1 MVSSI
6 QVVGLLG
13 FVALIAYVI
22 KNLQFSEL
30 LANKRLQHL
39 VFGATASIFVLW
51 LFRAG
56 IYDGLNVHFLWLPA
70 LALTLGLRWA
80 IISGSIALLGITVV
94 GLEQWEM
101 IGVNGLF
108 GIALPVG
115 ISYAILMLTFHKLPR
130 HLFVYIFVCAFF
142 PGAIAIALKMAMLTG
157 YYVIDDVYSW
167 RVAYD
172 NYLILTPLML
182 FPEAMLNGMT
192 MTLLTIYKP
201 EWIYTFQDKFYFDK

>member
-70 LALTLGLRWA
+70 LSLTLGLRWA
-80 IISGSIALLGITVV
+80 IISGAIALLGITVV

>member
-1 MVSSI
+1 MSSI

-80 IISGSIALLGITVV
+80 IISGAIALLGITVV

>member
-1 MVSSI
+1 MSSI

-70 LALTLGLRWA
+70 LSLTLGLRWA
-80 IISGSIALLGITVV
+80 IISGAIALLGITVV

>member
-1 MVSSI
+1 MSSI